1 MAGLRDESELYRK
14 LDDMYKNKK
23 SKDITQV
30 FFNECIEVALKFSKR
45 DIQFVLFKLKLLNV
59 DVDSGIETVDNISNS
74 LQKVLDVLTGKNIE
88 RSLIINI
95 LEIALDEKIE
105 GV

>member
-1 MAGLRDESELYRK
+1 MKVNYIENLTICIKTRNLKTLR
-14 LDDMYKNKK
+14 
-23 SKDITQV
+23 
-30 FFNECIEVALKFSKR
+30 KR

-59 DVDSGIETVDNISNS
+59 DVDSGIETVNNISNS

-105 GV
+105 EV

>member
-1 MAGLRDESELYRK
+1 M
-14 LDDMYKNKK
+14 
-23 SKDITQV
+23 
-30 FFNECIEVALKFSKR
+30 
-45 DIQFVLFKLKLLNV
+45 LFKLKLLNV
-59 DVDSGIETVDNISNS
+59 DVDSGIETVNNISNS

-105 GV
+105 EV

>member
-1 MAGLRDESELYRK
+1 MLILE
-14 LDDMYKNKK
+14 
-23 SKDITQV
+23 
-30 FFNECIEVALKFSKR
+30 
-45 DIQFVLFKLKLLNV
+45 
-59 DVDSGIETVDNISNS
+59 